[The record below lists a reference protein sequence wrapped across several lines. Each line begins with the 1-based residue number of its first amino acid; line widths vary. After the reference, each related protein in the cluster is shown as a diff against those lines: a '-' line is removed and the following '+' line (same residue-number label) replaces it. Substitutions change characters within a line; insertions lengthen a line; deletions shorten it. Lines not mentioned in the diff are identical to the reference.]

1 MLSSP
6 RGLRFDKLSVL
17 ICACVPAPTLSTRL
31 PPRYDALLNHTS
43 HVLHSLLRFGH
54 RKGAVYDRYG
64 YTGVVVCLTSD
75 HTETTGI
82 VMGKV
87 VSNDGPGEYCAVV
100 A

>member
-6 RGLRFDKLSVL
+6 CDLRFDKLSVL
-17 ICACVPAPTLSTRL
+17 VYACVPASTLSTRL
-31 PPRYDALLNHTS
+31 PPRYDALLNHVS
-43 HVLHSLLRFGH
+43 RVSHSLLRFGH

-64 YTGVVVCLTSD
+64 YAGVVVCLTSD
-75 HTETTGI
+75 HTETICI
-82 VMGKV
+82 VIGKV